1 MIVLGRQGTTGVEL
15 GSKPLRTGQYWFVN
29 GFGHGLEHAEENI
42 LMERIENVPVQE
54 AEKALGHKSR
64 MQFKLNLPLSHRRYL
79 EFEQGFTG
87 RFHLRYQK

>member
-1 MIVLGRQGTTGVEL
+1 MIVFGRQGTTGVEP
-15 GSKPLRTGQYWFVN
+15 GSKPLQTGQYWLVN

-42 LMERIENVPVQE
+42 LMEQIKNVPVQKT
-54 AEKALGHKSR
+54 EKSLGHESR
-64 MQFKLNLPLSHRRYL
+64 MQFKLDLPLSHWRYL